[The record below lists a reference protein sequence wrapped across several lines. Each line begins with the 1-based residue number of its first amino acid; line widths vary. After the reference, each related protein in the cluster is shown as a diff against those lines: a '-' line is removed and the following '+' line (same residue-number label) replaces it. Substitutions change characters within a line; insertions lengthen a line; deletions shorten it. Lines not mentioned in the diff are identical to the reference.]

1 MELFDNIREYRV
13 ILGSGSPRRKELL
26 AMLDIDFEVRSAG
39 DVDESY
45 PADLPAEEVPL
56 YLARK
61 KSNAFLSGLRE
72 NELVITADTVVI
84 CDNNVLGKP
93 ADTEE
98 AFRMLKMLSGRKHA
112 VVTGITVA
120 TREIQISDTAI
131 TEVEFAPLSDETIR
145 EYIGRYRPM
154 DKAGAYGIQ
163 EWIGA
168 VAVKGIDGSFYNV
181 MGLPLHLLTTLL
193 LRIPARKHQ

>member
-13 ILGSGSPRRKELL
+13 ILGSGSPRRRELL

-93 ADTEE
+93 GDSEE

-131 TEVEFAPLSDETIR
+131 TEVEFAPLSDETIK
-145 EYIGRYRPM
+145 EYIGRYRPL

-168 VAVKGIDGSFYNV
+168 VAVKGINGSFYNV

>member
-1 MELFDNIREYRV
+1 MELFDNIRKYRV

-45 PADLPAEEVPL
+45 PADLPAKEVPL

-84 CDNNVLGKP
+84 SDNNVLGKP

-131 TEVEFAPLSDETIR
+131 TEVEFAPLSDETIK

>member
-98 AFRMLKMLSGRKHA
+98 AFLMLKMLSGRKHA

-131 TEVEFAPLSDETIR
+131 TEVEFAPLSDETIK
-145 EYIGRYRPM
+145 EYIGRYRPL

-168 VAVKGIDGSFYNV
+168 VAVKGINGSFYNV

-193 LRIPARKHQ
+193 LRIPVRKHQ

>member
-168 VAVKGIDGSFYNV
+168 VAVKGINGSFYNV

-193 LRIPARKHQ
+193 LRIPVRKHQ

>member
-131 TEVEFAPLSDETIR
+131 TEVEFAPLSDETIK
-145 EYIGRYRPM
+145 EYIGRYRPL

-168 VAVKGIDGSFYNV
+168 VAVKGINGSFYNV

-193 LRIPARKHQ
+193 LRIPVRKHQ

>member
-45 PADLPAEEVPL
+45 PADLPAEEVPH

-93 ADTEE
+93 GDSEE

-131 TEVEFAPLSDETIR
+131 TEVEFAPLSDETIK
-145 EYIGRYRPM
+145 EYIGRYRPL

-168 VAVKGIDGSFYNV
+168 VAVKGINGSFYNV

>member
-1 MELFDNIREYRV
+1 MCIRDR
-13 ILGSGSPRRKELL
+13 
-26 AMLDIDFEVRSAG
+26 
-39 DVDESY
+39 SY

-61 KSNAFLSGLRE
+61 KSSAFLSGLRE

-93 ADTEE
+93 ADSDE

-131 TEVEFAPLSDETIR
+131 TEVEFAPLSDDTIR
-145 EYIGRYRPM
+145 EYIGRYRPL

-168 VAVKGIDGSFYNV
+168 VAVKGINGSFYNV

>member
-61 KSNAFLSGLRE
+61 KSNAFLSRLRE

-93 ADTEE
+93 GDSEE

-131 TEVEFAPLSDETIR
+131 TEVEFAPLSDDTIR

>member
-1 MELFDNIREYRV
+1 MELFDNIRKYRV

-131 TEVEFAPLSDETIR
+131 TEVEFAPLSDDTIR

-168 VAVKGIDGSFYNV
+168 VAVKGINGSFYNV

>member
-1 MELFDNIREYRV
+1 MELFDNISEYRV

-61 KSNAFLSGLRE
+61 KSNAFLSWLRE

-84 CDNNVLGKP
+84 CDSNVLGKP
-93 ADTEE
+93 ADTDE
-98 AFRMLKMLSGRKHA
+98 AFRMLKMLSGRKHT
-112 VVTGITVA
+112 VVTGLTVA

-145 EYIGRYRPM
+145 EYIDRYRPL

-168 VAVKGIDGSFYNV
+168 VAIKGINGSFYNV

-193 LRIPARKHQ
+193 LRIPVRKHQ

>member
-13 ILGSGSPRRKELL
+13 ILGSGSPRRKEVL

-93 ADTEE
+93 GDSEE

-131 TEVEFAPLSDETIR
+131 TEVEFAPLSDETIK
-145 EYIGRYRPM
+145 EYIGRYRPL

-168 VAVKGIDGSFYNV
+168 VAVKGINGSFYNV

>member
-93 ADTEE
+93 GDSEE

-131 TEVEFAPLSDETIR
+131 TEVEFAPLSDDTIR

>member
-56 YLARK
+56 YLALK

-98 AFRMLKMLSGRKHA
+98 AFQMLKMLSGRKHA

-145 EYIGRYRPM
+145 EYIDRYRPL

-168 VAVKGIDGSFYNV
+168 VAVKGINGSFYNV

-193 LRIPARKHQ
+193 LRIPAREHQ

>member
-1 MELFDNIREYRV
+1 MELFDNIRKYRV

>member
-1 MELFDNIREYRV
+1 MELFDNIRKYRV

-168 VAVKGIDGSFYNV
+168 VAVKGINGSFYNV

-193 LRIPARKHQ
+193 LRIPVRKHQ

>member
-1 MELFDNIREYRV
+1 MELFDNIRKYRV

-45 PADLPAEEVPL
+45 PADLPAEKVPL

-131 TEVEFAPLSDETIR
+131 TEVEFAPLSDDTIR
-145 EYIGRYRPM
+145 EYIGRYRPL

-193 LRIPARKHQ
+193 LRIPVRKHQ

>member
-131 TEVEFAPLSDETIR
+131 TEVEFAPLSDDTIR
-145 EYIGRYRPM
+145 EYIGRYRPL

>member
-93 ADTEE
+93 GDSEE

-145 EYIGRYRPM
+145 EYIDRYRPL

-168 VAVKGIDGSFYNV
+168 VAVKGINGSFYNV

-193 LRIPARKHQ
+193 LRIPAREHQ

>member
-145 EYIGRYRPM
+145 EYIGRYRPL

-168 VAVKGIDGSFYNV
+168 VAVKGINGSFYNV

-193 LRIPARKHQ
+193 IRIPVRKHQ

>member
-72 NELVITADTVVI
+72 SELVITADTVVI
-84 CDNNVLGKP
+84 CDSNVLGKP
-93 ADTEE
+93 ADTDE
-98 AFRMLKMLSGRKHA
+98 AFQMLKMLSGRKHT
-112 VVTGITVA
+112 VVTGLTVA

-145 EYIGRYRPM
+145 EYIGRYRPL

-168 VAVKGIDGSFYNV
+168 VAVKGINGSFYNV

-193 LRIPARKHQ
+193 LRIPAREHQ

>member
-131 TEVEFAPLSDETIR
+131 TEVEFAPLSDETIK
-145 EYIGRYRPM
+145 EYIGRYRPL

-168 VAVKGIDGSFYNV
+168 VAVKGINGSFYNV

>member
-45 PADLPAEEVPL
+45 PADLPAEKVPL

-61 KSNAFLSGLRE
+61 KSNAFLSRLRE

-84 CDNNVLGKP
+84 CDSNVLGKP
-93 ADTEE
+93 ADTDE
-98 AFRMLKMLSGRKHA
+98 AFRMLKMLSGRKHT
-112 VVTGITVA
+112 VVTGLTVA

-145 EYIGRYRPM
+145 EYIDRYRPL

-168 VAVKGIDGSFYNV
+168 VAVKGINGSFYNV

-193 LRIPARKHQ
+193 LRIPVRKHQ

>member
-93 ADTEE
+93 ADTDE
-98 AFRMLKMLSGRKHA
+98 AFRMLKMLSGRKHT
-112 VVTGITVA
+112 VVTGLTVA

-145 EYIGRYRPM
+145 EYIDRYRPL

-168 VAVKGIDGSFYNV
+168 VAVKGINGSFYNV

-193 LRIPARKHQ
+193 LRIPAREHQ

>member
-1 MELFDNIREYRV
+1 MVLFDNIREYRV

-93 ADTEE
+93 GDSEE

-131 TEVEFAPLSDETIR
+131 TEVEFAPLSDETIK
-145 EYIGRYRPM
+145 EYIGRYRPL

-168 VAVKGIDGSFYNV
+168 VAVKGINGSFYNV

>member
-1 MELFDNIREYRV
+1 MELFDNIREYHV

-84 CDNNVLGKP
+84 SDNNVLGKP

-145 EYIGRYRPM
+145 EYIGRYRPL

-168 VAVKGIDGSFYNV
+168 VAVKGINGSFYNV

-193 LRIPARKHQ
+193 LRIPVRKHQ

>member
-1 MELFDNIREYRV
+1 MELFDNIRKYRV

-131 TEVEFAPLSDETIR
+131 TEVEFAPLSDDTIR

-168 VAVKGIDGSFYNV
+168 VAVKGINGSFYNV

-193 LRIPARKHQ
+193 LRIPVRKHQ

>member
-93 ADTEE
+93 GDSEE

-131 TEVEFAPLSDETIR
+131 TEVEFAPLSDETIK
-145 EYIGRYRPM
+145 EYIGRYRPL

-168 VAVKGIDGSFYNV
+168 VAVKGINGSFYNV

>member
-145 EYIGRYRPM
+145 EYIGRYRPL

>member
-45 PADLPAEEVPL
+45 PADLPAEEVPF

-61 KSNAFLSGLRE
+61 KSNAFLSALRE

-145 EYIGRYRPM
+145 EYIGRYRPL

-168 VAVKGIDGSFYNV
+168 VAVKGINGSFYNV

>member
-93 ADTEE
+93 GDSEE

-131 TEVEFAPLSDETIR
+131 TEVEFAPLSDDTIR
-145 EYIGRYRPM
+145 EYIGRYRPL

-168 VAVKGIDGSFYNV
+168 VAVKGINGSFYNV

-193 LRIPARKHQ
+193 LLIPVRKHQ

>member
-1 MELFDNIREYRV
+1 MELFDNIRKYRV

-45 PADLPAEEVPL
+45 PADLPAEKVPL

-93 ADTEE
+93 TDTEE

-145 EYIGRYRPM
+145 EYIGRYRPL

-168 VAVKGIDGSFYNV
+168 VAVKGINGSFYNV

-193 LRIPARKHQ
+193 LRIPARQHQ

>member
-84 CDNNVLGKP
+84 SDNNVLGKP

-131 TEVEFAPLSDETIR
+131 TEVEFAPLSDDTIR
-145 EYIGRYRPM
+145 EYIVRYRPL

-168 VAVKGIDGSFYNV
+168 VAVKGINGSFYNV

-193 LRIPARKHQ
+193 LRIPVRKHQ

>member
-26 AMLDIDFEVRSAG
+26 AMLDIDFEVQSAG

-61 KSNAFLSGLRE
+61 KSNAFLSRLRE

-84 CDNNVLGKP
+84 CDDNVLGKP

-98 AFRMLKMLSGRKHA
+98 AFRMLEMLSGRKHA

-131 TEVEFAPLSDETIR
+131 TEVEFAPLSDDTIR

>member
-1 MELFDNIREYRV
+1 MELFDNIRKYRV

-93 ADTEE
+93 GDSEE

-131 TEVEFAPLSDETIR
+131 TEVEFAPLSDDTIR

>member
-45 PADLPAEEVPL
+45 PADLPAEKVPL

-93 ADTEE
+93 ADTKE

-120 TREIQISDTAI
+120 TREIQIYDTAI

-145 EYIGRYRPM
+145 EYIGRYRPL

-168 VAVKGIDGSFYNV
+168 VAVKGINGSFYNV

-193 LRIPARKHQ
+193 LRIPVRKHQ

>member
-93 ADTEE
+93 GDSEE

-131 TEVEFAPLSDETIR
+131 TEVEFAPLSDETIK
-145 EYIGRYRPM
+145 EYIGRYRPL

-168 VAVKGIDGSFYNV
+168 VAVKGINGSFYNV

-193 LRIPARKHQ
+193 LRIPVRKHQ

>member
-61 KSNAFLSGLRE
+61 KSNAFLSWLRE

-131 TEVEFAPLSDETIR
+131 TEVEFAPLSDEIIR
-145 EYIGRYRPM
+145 EYIGRYRPL

-168 VAVKGIDGSFYNV
+168 VAVKGINGSFYNV

-193 LRIPARKHQ
+193 LRIPVRKHQ

>member
-61 KSNAFLSGLRE
+61 KSKAFLSGLRE

-145 EYIGRYRPM
+145 EYIGRYRPL

-168 VAVKGIDGSFYNV
+168 VAVKGINGSFYNV

>member
-45 PADLPAEEVPL
+45 PADLPAEKVPL

-61 KSNAFLSGLRE
+61 KSNAFLSRLRE

-145 EYIGRYRPM
+145 EYIGRYRPL

-168 VAVKGIDGSFYNV
+168 VAVKGINGSFYNV

-193 LRIPARKHQ
+193 LRIPAREHQ

>member
-61 KSNAFLSGLRE
+61 KSNAFLSALRE

-98 AFRMLKMLSGRKHA
+98 AFRMLKTLSGRKHA

-131 TEVEFAPLSDETIR
+131 TEVEFAPLSDDTII
-145 EYIGRYRPM
+145 EYIGRYRPL